1 MANAKRER
9 VLGVETLEEGG
20 IRFYDPTEKVA
31 DTFTFQT
38 TSCPDA
44 IRGMLEDWGARVLF
58 QQRSSQDV
66 GYKAKLATIKETA
79 ALLISGEWKAEREG
93 GFGGGISVEV
103 ELVMELTKMDA
114 KSARASWKAQTEKD
128 ATFAE
133 RFTKKH
139 AKRLEELRA
148 KRTETEVTGL
158 DDLA

>member
-1 MANAKRER
+1 MAKAKRER

-20 IRFYDPTEKVA
+20 IRFYDPTEKSP
-31 DTFTFQT
+31 DSFTFKT
-38 TSCPDA
+38 DACPDA

-66 GYKAKLATIKETA
+66 GFAAKLATIKETA
-79 ALLISGEWKAEREG
+79 ALLLSGEWKAEREG

-114 KSARASWKAQTEKD
+114 KSARASWKAQVEKD
-128 ATFAE
+128 ASFAD
-133 RFTKKH
+133 RFRTKH
-139 AKRLEELRA
+139 AKRLEELA
-148 KRTETEVTGL
+148 MKRQDAETMGL